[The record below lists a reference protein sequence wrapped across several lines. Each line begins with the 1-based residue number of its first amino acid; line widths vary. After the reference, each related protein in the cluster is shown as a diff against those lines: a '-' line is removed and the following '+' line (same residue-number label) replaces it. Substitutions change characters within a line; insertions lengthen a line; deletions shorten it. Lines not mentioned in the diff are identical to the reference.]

1 MRKIRFS
8 LGIIIGLSAMSPAI
22 ADKTMHRS
30 VPIPVTDLSE
40 FTGVSSLG
48 AKGTHSA
55 NSANRVEWN
64 NQRPEQ
70 QRALNQFYQSI
81 NPSQNAQPSLERQQH
96 VKQLRSM
103 TPQQRQQMFL
113 NYIQQSH

>member
-1 MRKIRFS
+1 
-8 LGIIIGLSAMSPAI
+8 MSPAI

-30 VPIPVTDLSE
+30 VPTPVTDLSE
-40 FTGVSSLG
+40 FTGAFSG
-48 AKGTHSA
+48 AKGT
-55 NSANRVEWN
+55 NSVEWN

-81 NPSQNAQPSLERQQH
+81 NPSQNTQPSLERQQH

-113 NYIQQSH
+113 NYIQQNR